1 VADWMSVFQ
10 DLMKK
15 RLHSASAALN
25 EAFTLSPINHEQKVM
40 KYALI
45 SVLISPP

>member
-1 VADWMSVFQ
+1 MAVFQ

-15 RLHSASAALN
+15 RLQNASTALQ

-45 SVLISPP
+45 SVH